1 MVTSETVR
9 FVIMIRIM
17 VIVIITTITIFLFV
31 VDTCIIIITTSAS
44 SSRVAAVIMTLLVMT
59 IITTI
64 MHKHAWSCIRHRGTV
79 PINER
84 IRLLAH
90 FHFQNNTPRTTRVVL
105 LQQRADA
112 TLALG

>member
-31 VDTCIIIITTSAS
+31 VDTCIIIITTSA